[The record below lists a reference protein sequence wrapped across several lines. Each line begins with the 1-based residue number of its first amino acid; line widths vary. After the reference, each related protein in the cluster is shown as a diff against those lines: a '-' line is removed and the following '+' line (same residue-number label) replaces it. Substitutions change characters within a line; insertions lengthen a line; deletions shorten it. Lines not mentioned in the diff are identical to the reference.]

1 MVVVVSV
8 RVVGA
13 VAPELA
19 SALAVGL
26 GEGLVWG
33 TDVASVVVSG
43 QGAEEVEAA
52 AAAVVVVVVVVA
64 VVVVVVV
71 VGAGPEVGLAQG
83 SSVPVAVPAPVVV
96 QR

>member
-1 MVVVVSV
+1 MNPVVVVVSV

-13 VAPELA
+13 VAPE
-19 SALAVGL
+19 LAVGL

-52 AAAVVVVVVVVA
+52 AAVVVVV
-64 VVVVVVV
+64 
-71 VGAGPEVGLAQG
+71 
-83 SSVPVAVPAPVVV
+83 S
-96 QR
+96 